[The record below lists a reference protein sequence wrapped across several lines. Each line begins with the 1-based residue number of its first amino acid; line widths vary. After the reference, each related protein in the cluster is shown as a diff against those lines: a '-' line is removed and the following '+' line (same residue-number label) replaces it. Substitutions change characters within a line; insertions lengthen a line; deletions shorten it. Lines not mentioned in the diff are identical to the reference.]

1 VARKND
7 LLFRVV
13 EGTVSNSIP
22 HSRNDKPD
30 DSLTT
35 PPVVTDLKEEEGW
48 MLFTCVLGLMP
59 WPHELLQ
66 RLG

>member
-13 EGTVSNSIP
+13 EGIVSNSIP

-48 MLFTCVLGLMP
+48 MDAIYVCWV
-59 WPHELLQ
+59 
-66 RLG
+66 